1 LKNKKVINNVQG
13 NLSRDL
19 KKYVYFSK
27 LSTNPLKIQDEE
39 GVRISILSL
48 KLVKLPIYIYIY
60 KRDKN
65 IQSTLFM
72 KQYTSNLTILNLRI

>member
-13 NLSRDL
+13 NSSRDL

-60 KRDKN
+60 IYIKEIKISSQRF
-65 IQSTLFM
+65 L
-72 KQYTSNLTILNLRI
+72 